1 VRQRIPNERPSI
13 PHRFLSSTNRAQAER
28 ATVVFT
34 LSERVSRR
42 ALLCSFFFK
51 NGLEQPRQSAP
62 HDIGPQL
69 AASDRFSELPV
80 FYRTGVMIMS

>member
-1 VRQRIPNERPSI
+1 MNALRFRIVFSPVRIAHKPSG
-13 PHRFLSSTNRAQAER
+13 PRLFSP
-28 ATVVFT
+28 